1 MEILDYIKI
10 DVDGIEHL
18 ILGGENTLKEKIK
31 SILIEVND
39 NFLEQKNKVN
49 EFMIGS
55 GLILKKKTI
64 EKIPVKEEFLKVFN
78 YIYER

>member
-1 MEILDYIKI
+1 MEK
-10 DVDGIEHL
+10 
-18 ILGGENTLKEKIK
+18 NTLKKKEKIK

-55 GLILKKKTI
+55 GFTLKKKTM
-64 EKIPVKEEFLKVFN
+64 KNTPVKEEFLKVFN